1 MGKSEEKKGFFFR
14 NSWAIMIE
22 SMPSEKAGDLIKAV
36 CSFYRGNKLYIE
48 DPIILAMFK
57 FITSQITEDEEK

>member
-1 MGKSEEKKGFFFR
+1 MGKSEEKKGFFFKAT
-14 NSWAIMIE
+14 WAIMIE

-36 CSFYRGNKLYIE
+36 CSFYRGNKSYIE

>member
-1 MGKSEEKKGFFFR
+1 MGKTEEKKGFFFR

-36 CSFYRGNKLYIE
+36 CAFYRGNKPDIE
-48 DPIILAMFK
+48 DPIILAIFK
-57 FITSQITEDEEK
+57 LITSQITEDEEK

>member
-1 MGKSEEKKGFFFR
+1 MGKSEDKRGFLFR
-14 NSWAIMIE
+14 DSWAIMIE

-36 CSFYRGNKLYIE
+36 CAFYRGNKLDIE
-48 DPIILAMFK
+48 DPIILAIFK

>member
-36 CSFYRGNKLYIE
+36 CSFYRGNKPDIE
-48 DPIILAMFK
+48 APIILAMFK
-57 FITSQITEDEEK
+57 FITSQMAEDEEK